1 MTNKE
6 IILKFINAYNSLDV
20 ETMLQCLHCEIKFKN
35 ISNGEANVSIKGINQ
50 FEELARQSLSLF
62 SQREQKIIK
71 YSEEAD
77 KINIEIEYN
86 AVLANDF
93 PNGMKAGDKLQLTGK
108 SEYIIKD
115 GLIYSIIDES

>member
-1 MTNKE
+1 MTNKDLV
-6 IILKFINAYNSLDV
+6 IKFINAYNLPDI
-20 ETMLQCLHCEIKFKN
+20 ETMLQCLHPGIKFR
-35 ISNGEANVSIKGINQ
+35 NVSDGEVNAAAEGIKQ

-77 KINIEIEYN
+77 KINIEIEYD
-86 AVLANDF
+86 AILANDF
-93 PNGMKAGDKLQLTGK
+93 ANGMKAGDKLQLTGK

>member
-1 MTNKE
+1 MTNKN
-6 IILKFINAYNSLDV
+6 LVVDFINAYNSLDV
-20 ETMLQCLHCEIKFKN
+20 EAMLQCLHPEVKFKN
-35 ISNGEANVSIKGINQ
+35 ISGGEVNTAIEGIKQ
-50 FEELARQSLSLF
+50 FEELARESLSLF
-62 SQREQKIIK
+62 SQREQKITS
-71 YSEEAD
+71 YSEEAE

-86 AVLANDF
+86 AVFANDL